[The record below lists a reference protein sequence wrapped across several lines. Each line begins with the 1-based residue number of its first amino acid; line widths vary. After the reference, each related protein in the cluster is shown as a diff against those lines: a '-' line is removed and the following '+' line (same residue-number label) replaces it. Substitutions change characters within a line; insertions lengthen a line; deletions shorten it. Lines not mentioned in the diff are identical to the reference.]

1 MTSTL
6 HDVLDPKTYA
16 LSQDQFDD
24 LCVICDK
31 LLLMAQLAGTPPA
44 TDEDSAMLLIRR
56 VLLGQLFG
64 EMSFQ
69 LRDVL
74 QAVCRSKTGV
84 DVSSKH

>member
-6 HDVLDPKTYA
+6 HDVLNPKTYA
-16 LSQDQFDD
+16 LSQDHFDD

-31 LLLMAQLAGTPPA
+31 LLLMAQLAGTAP
-44 TDEDSAMLLIRR
+44 TVDEDSAMLLIRR

-69 LRDVL
+69 LRGVL
-74 QAVCRSKTGV
+74 EEVCRSKRGA